1 MKSYGY
7 NKNNAFNILNANSN
21 TQGWEGMMNIDQLN
35 STLDKDGFPWQAAI
49 LEEKENLTKFV
60 CSGVLIH
67 ERFVLLSHKC
77 KKEFVIR
84 KLSVIFGVN
93 DLKNIL
99 QNYSSTYPVYKVS
112 KAIYEKDDKNG
123 SHMIL
128 LKLKSLT
135 NKNPICLNTDNKS
148 KITITKHCYIIGWPL
163 PNYYKVIRTL
173 DYLCLIN
180 NEDVKNVVKYCICK
194 DILSQDRC
202 SKIDYVNKILSQ
214 SEDEENQSQ
223 SLFNSF
229 YNSIHSYFMEIS
241 EPLKFDKIEGNVCS
255 IQESLFLRKIPI
267 VYISSRSILY
277 IDKRYLTSVNYLKNL
292 DSGSTIVCKTSRIN
306 KCMRREYRAK
316 SNSLFSFVGSLDTIY
331 KKSNSMTIQTPNFS
345 LLNMIIKNEL

>member
-1 MKSYGY
+1 MEYFHIFYTIWLNMLLFIKLMDCE
-7 NKNNAFNILNANSN
+7 KILNANSN

-112 KAIYEKDDKNG
+112 KAIYEK
-123 SHMIL
+123 
-128 LKLKSLT
+128 
-135 NKNPICLNTDNKS
+135 
-148 KITITKHCYIIGWPL
+148 GWPL

>member
-112 KAIYEKDDKNG
+112 KAIYEK
-123 SHMIL
+123 
-128 LKLKSLT
+128 
-135 NKNPICLNTDNKS
+135 
-148 KITITKHCYIIGWPL
+148 GWPL

>member
-163 PNYYKVIRTL
+163 PNYYK
-173 DYLCLIN
+173 
-180 NEDVKNVVKYCICK
+180 